1 MKKYLLIVFVVVF
14 PHFVLAATLGAGCH
28 ATTPAELK
36 ALQDRGIPAS
46 YQTCP
51 SDTQT
56 IGVGQDFDKW
66 YAQLKTVS
74 PCNKNSCALSCR
86 TRNTGAQVC
95 GPTAKRWNSIGCHPN
110 NNTAIFPTAAYG
122 FAAHIELLRRFCGE
136 RGRCTIASVI
146 NQWSTGNHPEYIN
159 FVSRYSGVP
168 YNQVFNPN
176 DIDLMG
182 RIALTMSC
190 FESGSLPYDV
200 NEMKQGLSMAGGGA
214 RVAVPSNVGQLL
226 NESMQGSYSSNPS
239 YSPNSQPGS
248 WSYPASTINGSNN
261 YVPPPPPAGT
271 SYPPISSS
279 NTGAYNYPMISPSSQ
294 DPLSNYPGSVQFPN
308 NSTTSTT
315 TSTST
320 STQGNGQNVLQSLW
334 NAITGNNSQN
344 ASTSQS
350 TTTETNVSISLT
362 SQQTMTDLTSGS
374 SSGSYAGTDV
384 PRVSEQNTFGGTSAD
399 MPGNNTSATN
409 DGGAGGSYG
418 SFSGVQAILLKVVS
432 ILRSIIASLATKL
445 FGQ

>member
-1 MKKYLLIVFVVVF
+1 MKKYIFI
-14 PHFVLAATLGAGCH
+14 VLALFLPCVALGATLDAGCH

-74 PCNKNSCALSCR
+74 PCNKTSCALSCR

-146 NQWSTGNHPEYIN
+146 NQWSTGNHAEYIN
-159 FVSRYSGVP
+159 FVSRYSGIP

-176 DIDLMG
+176 DIDLVG
-182 RIALTMSC
+182 RMALTMSC

-200 NEMKQGLSMAGGGA
+200 NEMKQGLSMAAGGA
-214 RVAVPSNVGQLL
+214 RVPVPANVGQLL
-226 NESMQGSYSSNPS
+226 NESIQGSYSSNPS
-239 YSPNSQPGS
+239 YSPNSSPSS
-248 WSYPASTINGSNN
+248 WTYPAQSVNSSNN
-261 YVPPPPPAGT
+261 YVPPTSSTGSSYTPVSSSDIGT
-271 SYPPISSS
+271 YSYPIIS
-279 NTGAYNYPMISPSSQ
+279 TSSQ
-294 DPLSNYPGSVQFPN
+294 SSLPSYPGSVQFLN
-308 NSTTSTT
+308 NGTTSAT

-320 STQGNGQNVLQSLW
+320 SRQGNGQNVLQSLW
-334 NAITGNNSQN
+334 NAITGNGQN
-344 ASTSQS
+344 ASTSQP
-350 TTTETNVSISLT
+350 TTTETNVSINLT
-362 SQQTMTDLTSGS
+362 SQQTMTDLTTGG

-384 PRVSEQNTFGGTSAD
+384 PSVSDQNTFGSTNSDMSGNTTSAD
-399 MPGNNTSATN
+399 
-409 DGGAGGSYG
+409 GGTTGGTYN
-418 SFSGVQAILLKVVS
+418 SFSGIRAILVQVAS
-432 ILRSIIASLATKL
+432 ILRSIIATLASKL